1 MSTTAKHGI
10 YIRPRSTLPSA
21 VLATTSSHGATAPL
35 IDMRSHQRIGVEI
48 VARGNQVVHPNP
60 TDPSR
65 SVWIVELQVDIV
77 EWHIVGGLWLAVL
90 SGAVMAALMGTSHR
104 GGQCL
109 TGQRRAITHGRLTVK
124 RHMQSMHV
132 SQSGWSD

>member
-48 VARGNQVVHPNP
+48 LARGNQVVHPNP

-90 SGAVMAALMGTSHR
+90 SGAVMHGGSDGNFTSWRTMFDRSKAGHHTWKAY
-104 GGQCL
+104 CEK
-109 TGQRRAITHGRLTVK
+109 AYAVHACITKWLE
-124 RHMQSMHV
+124 
-132 SQSGWSD
+132 